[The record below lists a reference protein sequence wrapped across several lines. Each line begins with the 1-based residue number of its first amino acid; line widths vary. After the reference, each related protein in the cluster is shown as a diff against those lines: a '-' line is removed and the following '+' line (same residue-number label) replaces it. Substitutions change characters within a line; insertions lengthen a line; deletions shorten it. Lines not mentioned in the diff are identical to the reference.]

1 MSVSAGDHD
10 RASATTITITPDGGS
25 PAQQICDRISGLI
38 ATGQLGAG
46 ARLPSVRQLAADL
59 HVAPGTVAKAYR
71 MLEDAGLVESRRGAG
86 TRVSRSAS
94 AVGPRTA
101 RAAQDL
107 VDAARADGLSL
118 GELQRILHA
127 MW

>member
-1 MSVSAGDHD
+1 MSVSAGDDD

-25 PAQQICDRISGLI
+25 PAQQICDRTSGLI

-118 GELQRILHA
+118 GEIQRILHA